1 MLQLRPDHSAAE
13 LKIVLGRRRGRMR
26 GTMKINTRL
35 FGEVEISDDK
45 IITFENGIIGFPDM
59 KKFALIHDED
69 VGQGAGIRYMQS
81 LDEAGFAMPVM
92 DPLIVK
98 PDYDPEVDDE
108 LLASVGNVTE
118 DNLLVLVT
126 VSVPSDLTKMSV
138 NLRGP
143 LVINVETHR
152 ACQMIVDSSDFPV
165 KFPVYE
171 ILQSGKAG
179 V

>member
-1 MLQLRPDHSAAE
+1 
-13 LKIVLGRRRGRMR
+13 
-26 GTMKINTRL
+26 MKINTRL
-35 FGEVEISDDK
+35 FGEVEISEDK
-45 IITFENGIIGFPDM
+45 VITFENGIVGFSDM

-69 VGQGAGIRYMQS
+69 AGDGAGIRFLQS
-81 LDEAGFAMPVM
+81 LDEANFAMPVM

-108 LLASVGNVTE
+108 LLTGLGHVTE
-118 DNLLVLVT
+118 NNLLVLVT

-143 LVINVETHR
+143 FIINIETHK
-152 ACQMIVDSSDFPV
+152 ACQVIVESSDFPV
-165 KFPVYE
+165 KFPIYE